1 MDTIFADYVIVGA
14 GSAGC
19 VLANRLASNSQD
31 TVVLLEAGNE
41 PTSPFISI
49 PAGYV
54 KTMVDPRVNWMFSTD
69 PELSLSGRSI
79 FTPRGKVI
87 GGSSAIN
94 AMVYVRGAASDY
106 DQWESQGAK
115 GWSYKEILPYFI
127 RSESISWAGGA
138 DRGYQ
143 GPLKL
148 SKVSDQVSV
157 LDALISASKEL
168 RFYQSQDYNNGD
180 LSGLHYTQVTTHQ
193 GRRMSAERA
202 YLRPVRNKSN
212 LRVLNQVQANRI
224 VFEGKKAVA
233 VVGQSKFGS
242 LCVKGYREIIIC
254 AGAIQSPQLL
264 ELSGIGHGTR
274 LRELGIPVV
283 HHLSGV
289 GENLQDHYISRLT
302 WRVKNT
308 SSVNL
313 SIRGV
318 NLFAQV
324 FQYLF
329 FKTGVLT
336 LPAAPLIGFVR
347 SSNLLTPDI
356 QYHIAHATFDDPIRR
371 TFHRF
376 PGLTIGPCQ
385 LRPLSR
391 GSVHIRS
398 AVPDWTASL
407 RFNYLQD
414 PADQDVHIKGMRIAR
429 DMMATSAMRNHF
441 VEELQPGLK
450 CLSDEE
456 LLHYAKETGTTLY
469 HPVGTCRMG
478 SDDQSVVDCE
488 LRVRGVTGL
497 RVVDASV
504 MPNIVS
510 GNTNG
515 PTIAIAE
522 KASDLIKIAKTGSR
536 SISSMA

>member
-1 MDTIFADYVIVGA
+1 METIFADYVIVGA

-19 VLANRLASNSQD
+19 VLANRLASNTQD
-31 TVVLLEAGNE
+31 TIVLLEAGDE
-41 PTSPFISI
+41 PTNPYIDI

-54 KTMVDPRVNWMFSTD
+54 KTMVDPKVNWMFSSD

-138 DRGYQ
+138 DRGYD
-143 GPLKL
+143 GPLRL
-148 SKVSDQVSV
+148 SKVSDRVSV
-157 LDALISASKEL
+157 LDALINAGKEL
-168 RFYQSQDYNNGD
+168 RFDQSQDYNNGD

-193 GRRMSAERA
+193 GRRMSTERA
-202 YLRPVRNKSN
+202 YLRPVRKKPN
-212 LRVLNQVQANRI
+212 LRVLNQFQANKI

-233 VVGQSKFGS
+233 IIGQSRFGS
-242 LCVKGYREIIIC
+242 LRIRGHREIIIC

-264 ELSGIGHGTR
+264 ELSGIGNGTR
-274 LRELGIPVV
+274 LQEFGIPVIQ
-283 HHLSGV
+283 HLPGV

-308 SSVNL
+308 SSINL
-313 SIRGV
+313 SVRGV
-318 NLFAQV
+318 NFFAQV
-324 FQYLF
+324 FRYLF
-329 FKTGVLT
+329 FRKGVLT
-336 LPAAPLIGFVR
+336 LPAAPLVGFVR

-398 AVPDWTASL
+398 AVPDWNASL

-414 PADQDVHIKGMRIAR
+414 PVDQDIHVKGMRIAR
-429 DMMATSAMRNHF
+429 DMMATSVMRDYF
-441 VEELQPGLK
+441 VEELQPGLNH
-450 CLSDEE
+450 LSDDE
-456 LLHYAKETGTTLY
+456 LLNYAKQTGTTLY
-469 HPVGTCRMG
+469 HPVGTCCMG
-478 SDDQSVVDCE
+478 SDDQAVVDCE
-488 LRVRGVTGL
+488 LRVKGVTGL

-522 KASDLIKIAKTGSR
+522 KASDLIKTAKTR
-536 SISSMA
+536 PT